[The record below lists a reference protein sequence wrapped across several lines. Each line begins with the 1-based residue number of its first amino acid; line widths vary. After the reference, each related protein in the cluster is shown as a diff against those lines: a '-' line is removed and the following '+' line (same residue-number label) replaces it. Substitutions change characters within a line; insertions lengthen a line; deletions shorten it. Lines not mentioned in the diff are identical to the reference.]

1 MNVNMEDSLEE
12 RRKRYV
18 AKLKEQHRK
27 PKSERLPD
35 SKIRDLKKRIET
47 LGKWIRDW

>member
-1 MNVNMEDSLEE
+1 MENSLEE
-12 RRKRYV
+12 RRKRYL

-27 PKSERLPD
+27 PKSERIPD